1 MCVYLLAQKAVFAHG
16 FSRSVRGLE
25 TMRLREKVARKAF
38 LTVFGLG
45 WLSVCAV
52 AIPAIW
58 VLSHTKTG
66 RKAQEQAG
74 P

>member
-1 MCVYLLAQKAVFAHG
+1 
-16 FSRSVRGLE
+16 
-25 TMRLREKVARKAF
+25 MRLREKVARKAF

-66 RKAQEQAG
+66 RKAQEQVG